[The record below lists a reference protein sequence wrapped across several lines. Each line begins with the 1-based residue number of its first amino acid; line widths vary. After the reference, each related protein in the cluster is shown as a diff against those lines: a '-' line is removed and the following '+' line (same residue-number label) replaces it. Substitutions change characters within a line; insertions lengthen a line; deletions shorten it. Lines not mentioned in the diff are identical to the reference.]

1 MILTP
6 VHAVDSSPKLRFGMV
21 TDPHYADVDTRG
33 SRYYRQSLAKMK
45 ECVDLMKQQQVD
57 FLIELGDLKDQD
69 NEPNEN

>member
-45 ECVDLMKQQQVD
+45 ESV
-57 FLIELGDLKDQD
+57 
-69 NEPNEN
+69 